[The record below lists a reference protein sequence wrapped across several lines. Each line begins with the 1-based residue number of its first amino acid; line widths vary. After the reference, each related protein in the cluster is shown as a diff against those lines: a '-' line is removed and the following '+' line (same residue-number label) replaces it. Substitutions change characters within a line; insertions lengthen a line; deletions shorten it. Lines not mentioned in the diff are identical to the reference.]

1 MSLTHTD
8 TISNRRPAMAQMAQV
23 AIPRDARPFLSF
35 AQYDLLTCRQAAVLL
50 TVRANPGMTIGA
62 LAGAL
67 DMQKPVVTR
76 AVDKLEAFGFV
87 RRAIDPMD
95 QRLRQVWPTASRKR
109 R

>member
-1 MSLTHTD
+1 MSLTETA
-8 TISNRRPAMAQMAQV
+8 TSYPRPAEAQMATV
-23 AIPRDARPFLSF
+23 AIPADAKPFLSF
-35 AQYDLLTCRQAAVLL
+35 VRFELLTCRQAAVLL
-50 TVRANPGMTIGA
+50 TVRSNPGLTIGA

-67 DMQKPVVTR
+67 GLAKPIVTR

-87 RRAIDPMD
+87 RRTIDPMD